1 MHQHEGQGLAA
12 YEPTSLDN
20 FLWWLSTAEPE
31 LIRDCA
37 VDRNRYRI
45 TGVVVLCTWVFATM
59 AWTYFFSTTNTNML
73 AYLMLGLFMGFI
85 VLTIDRALIKGI
97 NAKNKSKAGPLI
109 FRGILA
115 LTIGFFMAQPAVLY
129 LFDAEVRM
137 QANMDNEGRR
147 KTKLEQLQ
155 AMYAP
160 QQQTLVTEQKRL
172 EDILQTSNAAVEKAR
187 TNYLSEADGSGGTG
201 KVGISTIALAKR
213 VEYQKLDEAYK
224 QLQTATQPQLD
235 SLQLLQTAI
244 KDSITV
250 QEKRF
255 ADLLNFG
262 FLTRIE
268 ALQNLIKSNN
278 AVASR
283 YYLIICILMLIELMP
298 VIAKSMLPDGPYADM
313 IRLTEDNDRERHRRN
328 MQHINSLGDYYNQRL
343 LDADKQAI
351 DHFFETTRQVR
362 EAKVEE
368 EAMLWRNDR
377 FTSFD
382 GFWRKMKREWMG
394 RME

>member
-1 MHQHEGQGLAA
+1 MNQTEKQGLAA
-12 YEPTSLDN
+12 YESTGLDN

-59 AWTYFFSTTNTNML
+59 AWTYFFSTTNTNMV
-73 AYLMLGLFMGFI
+73 AYVLLGLFMGFI

-97 NAKNKSKAGPLI
+97 NAKNKSKIGPLL

-115 LTIGFFMAQPAVLY
+115 VTIGFFMAQPAVLY

-137 QANMDNEGRR
+137 QANIDNEARR
-147 KTKLEQLQ
+147 QEKHEQLQ

-160 QQQTLVTEQKRL
+160 QQALY
-172 EDILQTSNAAVEKAR
+172 SNASKAIEDQRAAKALQVEAAR
-187 TNYLSEADGSGGTG
+187 ANYLAEADGSGGTG
-201 KVGISTIALAKR
+201 KVGISTIALAKQA
-213 VEYQKLDEAYK
+213 EYRKLETEYNS
-224 QLQTATQPQLD
+224 LVSQTKPQLD
-235 SLQLLQTAI
+235 SIQLLQSNL
-244 KDSITV
+244 KDTMAA
-250 QEKRF
+250 QEKAF

-268 ALQNLIKSNN
+268 AMQNLIDSNK

-298 VIAKSMLPDGPYADM
+298 VIAKSMLPDGPYSDYVK
-313 IRLTEDNDRERHRRN
+313 LTEDNDRDRQRRN
-328 MQHINSLGDYYNQRL
+328 IQHLNALSDHYNQRL

-351 DHFFETTRQVR
+351 DHFFDTTRPLR
-362 EAKVEE
+362 EEKVEE
-368 EAMLWRNDR
+368 EAALWRNER

-382 GFWRKMKREWMG
+382 GLWRKMKREWMG